1 MKKSLPRGKNYRFYI
16 TENTCKMI
24 DREIIFGILHVDETD
39 VSFQSGGMKK
49 RKWVNDASFI
59 FFQPGKQDDIEKVN
73 ALSAVQYL
81 QRTRLLYSTLLRI
94 N

>member
-1 MKKSLPRGKNYRFYI
+1 
-16 TENTCKMI
+16 MI
-24 DREIIFGILHVDETD
+24 DRQIIFGILHVDETD
-39 VSFQSGGMKK
+39 VSFQPGGMKK
-49 RKWVNDASFI
+49 REWANDTALI

-73 ALSAVQYL
+73 ALSAIQYL